1 LYTDIIVTYLVY
13 RESQYESIIFK
24 MGMKKIPY
32 WLVTYILYAI
42 LIFLPFMLTV
52 AAGYTSEMTDIGYI
66 P

>member
-1 LYTDIIVTYLVY
+1 
-13 RESQYESIIFK
+13 